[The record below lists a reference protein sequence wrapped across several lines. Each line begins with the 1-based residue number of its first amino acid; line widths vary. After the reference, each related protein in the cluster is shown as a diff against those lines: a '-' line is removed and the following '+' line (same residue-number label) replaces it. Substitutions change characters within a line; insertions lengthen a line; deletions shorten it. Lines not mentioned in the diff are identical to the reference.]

1 MTAYVEIL
9 RHPRMAALLGAALI
23 ARLPFGING
32 LAIVLFLREETG
44 SFSVAGAV
52 AGSLALGA
60 GVGAPF
66 MGRVVDRHGPR
77 MLLPLAA
84 GNATGIVTLFA
95 LGSSNASAVVLMATA
110 LLTGFLYP
118 PSPSVLRARFP
129 ELLHDRPELVQS
141 AYALDSVLLEL
152 SFVGGPLL
160 VAVVVAA
167 VGPGEAL
174 LFSAAAVLT
183 GVTVF
188 VSALPSDGHLGLRGH
203 GAGGLLG
210 VLRAP
215 GISTLVVTMF
225 PIGFALGSL
234 EVSVPAFS
242 HDEGR
247 PELAGVLLALW
258 AVASAAGGL
267 VYGARRSR
275 SPLAVVHQRLTILLP
290 LGFAAP
296 LLAFS
301 IPMMALMLVPAGV
314 LIAPIIATRNQLA
327 NEAAPP
333 GTKTEALTW
342 PLTALVAGLASG
354 AAAGG
359 ALIDSSGWHAAVLAA
374 VVAAAVGGLVATVR
388 RGTLRTALAAAQSS

>member
-1 MTAYVEIL
+1 MTAYLEIL
-9 RHPRMAALLGAALI
+9 RHPRMATLLGAALI

-32 LAIVLFLREETG
+32 LAIVLFLREQTG

-60 GVGAPF
+60 GFGAPF
-66 MGRVVDRHGPR
+66 MGRVVDRRGPR

-84 GNATGIVTLFA
+84 GNATGIVTLFV
-95 LGSSNASAVVLMATA
+95 LGSSNAPAGVLMATA

-129 ELLHDRPELVQS
+129 ELLQDRPDLVLS

-152 SFVGGPLL
+152 SFVCGPLL
-160 VAVVVAA
+160 VAAVVAA

-188 VSALPSDGHLGLRGH
+188 VSALPADGHQGLRGH
-203 GAGGLLG
+203 VGGLLG

-215 GISTLVVTMF
+215 GISTLVLTMF

-247 PELAGVLLALW
+247 PELAGVLLAIW
-258 AVASAAGGL
+258 AIASAVGGL
-267 VYGARRSR
+267 VYGARRTR

-296 LLAFS
+296 LLASS
-301 IPMMALMLVPAGV
+301 IPMMALLLVPAGV

-359 ALIDSSGWHAAVLAA
+359 ALIDTSGWHAAVLAA
-374 VVAAAVGGLVATVR
+374 VLGAAAGGLIATAR
-388 RGTLRTALAAAQSS
+388 RASLRTALAAAQSP